1 MNLKEKI
8 KSVGFWSGLIGT
20 LFLVLSAFGVDIGD
34 QTVNAV
40 VNSVCSLL
48 VMFGIISSPADAEE
62 KEGGE
67 NGENAAGAASEE
79 QADKKIQ

>member
-48 VMFGIISSPADAEE
+48 VMFGIISSPAETE
-62 KEGGE
+62 VKEGEE
-67 NGENAAGAASEE
+67 NGEDAVGEASED
-79 QADKKIQ
+79 QTDKKIK

>member
-34 QTVNAV
+34 QTANAV

-48 VMFGIISSPADAEE
+48 VMFGIISSPAESE
-62 KEGGE
+62 IKEGGK
-67 NGENAAGAASEE
+67 NGDNDVSAASEE
-79 QADKKIQ
+79 QTDKKIQ